1 PLRIDAPLAR
11 DQFLTKDLGP
21 TLPANMVYS
30 QPYWLRKPPTVGTL
44 TVEDQQLIGLA
55 ENPPAFPIEATLDI
69 AGQEIRYLI
78 DTFFRGVDPIA
89 GEVHE
94 VLAVTPPVFANLP
107 SGAFVFLDEKARPIV
122 VELTVTTDA
131 VQVSARI
138 IAR

>member
-1 PLRIDAPLAR
+1 AIKLVSVHAPVSGETLRIDAPLAR

-30 QPYWLRKPPTVGTL
+30 QPYWLRKTPTVGL
-44 TVEDQQLIGLA
+44 FTVDDQQLIGLA

-89 GEVHE
+89 GEVLE
-94 VLAVTPPVFANLP
+94 LMVVAPPVFSTLP
-107 SGAFVFLDEKARPIV
+107 FVQFFFR
-122 VELTVTTDA
+122 
-131 VQVSARI
+131 R
-138 IAR
+138 